1 MLVEKNGEKYIVE
14 NFFLRKDDRID
25 YLAVI
30 DIRTHSRS
38 IVALHEV
45 SILDGRFPPNFSMK
59 RHVESD
65 GSVSFIF
72 SIDNGFTDVDFWNKY
87 EDDDPAARKIYY
99 EFLDGLTTL
108 HKLPKIPHPEIK
120 IPEKETQEQRRQK
133 ALSDEL
139 DEYLRIGEE
148 ISRENSKKY

>member
-14 NFFLRKDDRID
+14 GFFIRKNDGVD
-25 YLAVI
+25 YLSVI
-30 DIRTHSRS
+30 NIETHSYS
-38 IVALHEV
+38 TVALHEV

-59 RHVESD
+59 RHVYND

-72 SIDNGFTDVDFWNKY
+72 SIDNEFTDVDFWDKY
-87 EDDDPAARKIYY
+87 EDDDPAARKTYY